1 MRHSALIAL
10 AIIWG
15 ISCCLPARAYSQGRG
30 QGRVGA
36 GVELFRHDTNLK
48 VESATDYD
56 GSNMTAEQR
65 AKDWDILG
73 SAAGARLSYTF
84 PRLVTLFGEG
94 GIAQATVREKNVADP
109 EQNVASHGLDD
120 GTYLAGGVRVGEDFG
135 SKGNLFWQMGG
146 TVSAVSASLN
156 QDVTTSWNYDE
167 TQFQLGGKVG
177 TWVQQVGLYGGL
189 RLVSS
194 NAHLDETDRTRLPGQ
209 QTRTTELR
217 RDGSVDLL
225 LGAQTRGPDVT
236 GFAEVGL
243 MGTFSANA
251 GVSVGF

>member
-1 MRHSALIAL
+1 
-10 AIIWG
+10 
-15 ISCCLPARAYSQGRG
+15 
-30 QGRVGA
+30 
-36 GVELFRHDTNLK
+36 VEVFRQDTDLK

-56 GSNMTAEQR
+56 GSTMTAEQR
-65 AKDWDILG
+65 AKNWAVLE
-73 SAAGARLSYTF
+73 STAGARLSYTF

-109 EQNVASHGLDD
+109 EQNVASQALDD

-135 SKGNLFWQMGG
+135 AKGNLFWQMAG
-146 TVSAVSASLN
+146 TVSAVSASLD
-156 QDVTTSWNYDE
+156 QDITTSWNYDE
-167 TQFQLGGKVG
+167 TRFEVAGKLG
-177 TWVQQVGLYGGL
+177 TWVRQVGFYGGL

-194 NAHLDETDRTRLPGQ
+194 NANLDETDRTRLPGE
-209 QTRTTELR
+209 QTRRTELR

-243 MGTFSANA
+243 VGTFSANA